1 VIASANSRQCDGWAG
16 ARRAFGIVVLAA
28 LVTGCSSFA
37 APPPRSALE
46 PLPTLSSRVPDRADH
61 LVHDATAASLADD
74 LATLDRAVATLA
86 ELERTRLE
94 EAGVPS
100 GLVPYAFDLR
110 NATTNDPLEYE
121 AGCRELLER
130 DDLDPALRHRLEA
143 IVNDDERLLADE
155 RISDAREARFGRI
168 FNALVEPV
176 GRSIVNGVMLPWR
189 LARSI
194 SGLIV
199 RERMEDDLSLQERQ
213 ALAYWKEFVENHP
226 EQADA
231 QHLLSRID
239 ESQQRWYE
247 TRRDQYLRRARRA
260 LKRGEDAAAVLLAER
275 ALSYVPEDAAA
286 SELRDTALERL
297 EAERARMGLSL
308 AADDDTDLRSGRPL
322 LLALLVGTP
331 DAIAQNAREL
341 QAADASAELSDE
353 VSFAEAVAEREAGHE
368 AEAWEHFEEVARG
381 RDSSN
386 MARHAWAILAN
397 PDENPYRFYR
407 GSRNRELNH
416 QMRWLAFGPLARGP
430 ADRDL
435 PDPVEWMIDLPG
447 LPSAVMGFP
456 NRLIR
461 FPWAKPRSNAPAV
474 YAHRYLKRYP
484 RGIHADELRHW
495 LVSYESGEEHFVT
508 AAALAA
514 QDPETDP
521 DELAELR
528 EKAAHQA
535 LQYSERVPRRDV
547 RVSMLRRVTSDYPD
561 TEAAR
566 DAARALRTELV
577 EGTPQRIRVSRE
589 YLLEHPQVAGPE
601 GLALRPELLDG
612 ELDNGELHPDG
623 VTLLGGRM
631 IELDFVDEDGRERGD
646 PVRRRQ
652 MLSEERLARIV
663 AMLEEASLRDVLVDP
678 DLPPEPDPDRDQ
690 FFERVR
696 LGLTDEP
703 DTRATAQS
711 TYTFQGTQERY
722 GLVRQRESVL
732 PMDLVFQVSGGD
744 LGLGAF
750 PRMRAPRE
758 TPDAILYR

>member
-1 VIASANSRQCDGWAG
+1 
-16 ARRAFGIVVLAA
+16 
-28 LVTGCSSFA
+28 VTGCSSFA

-46 PLPTLSSRVPDRADH
+46 PLPTLSARVPDRADH
-61 LVHDATAASLADD
+61 LAHDATAAALAND
-74 LATLDRAVATLA
+74 LVTLDHAVAALA
-86 ELERTRLE
+86 ELENARLQ
-94 EAGVPS
+94 EADVPT
-100 GLVPYAFDLR
+100 GLVPYALDLR
-110 NATTNDPLEYE
+110 NAATTDPLEYE
-121 AGCRELLER
+121 AACRELLER

-143 IVNDDERLLADE
+143 VVEDDERLLADE
-155 RISDAREARFGRI
+155 RLSDAREARVGRI

-226 EQADA
+226 EQPEAE
-231 QHLLSRID
+231 HLLSRID

-260 LKRGEDAAAVLLAER
+260 LKRGEDGAALLLAER
-275 ALSYVPEDAAA
+275 ALSYVPEDSAA

-297 EAERARMGLSL
+297 DGERARMGLSL
-308 AADDDTDLRSGRPL
+308 VADDDTDVRSGRSL
-322 LLALLVGTP
+322 LLALLVGAP
-331 DAIAQNAREL
+331 DDISHQSREL
-341 QAADASAELSDE
+341 HAADASGELSDE

-368 AEAWEHFEEVARG
+368 AEAWKRFEEVARG
-381 RDSSN
+381 PKASN
-386 MARHAWAILAN
+386 MARHAWGILAN
-397 PDENPYRFYR
+397 PAENPYRFYR
-407 GSRNRELNH
+407 GARSRELSH

-430 ADRDL
+430 RDRDL

-447 LPSAVMGFP
+447 LPSALMGFP

-474 YAHRYLKRYP
+474 YARLYLERYP
-484 RGIHADELRHW
+484 SGIHADELRHW
-495 LVSYESGEEHFVT
+495 LVSYESGEDHFVT
-508 AAALAA
+508 AATLAA
-514 QDPETDP
+514 EDPETDP
-521 DELAELR
+521 GELAELR
-528 EKAAHQA
+528 EKAAQQA
-535 LQYSERVPRRDV
+535 LDYSQQVPRRDV
-547 RVSMLRRVTSDYPD
+547 RVSMLRRVTVDYAG
-561 TEAAR
+561 TEAGR
-566 DAARALRTELV
+566 DAALALRTEL
-577 EGTPQRIRVSRE
+577 EEATPQRIRVSRE
-589 YLLEHPQVAGPE
+589 YLLEHPRIAGPE

-623 VTLLGGRM
+623 VTLLGGRA
-631 IELDFVDEDGRERGD
+631 IELDFVAEDGRERED

-652 MLSEERLARIV
+652 TLSEERLARIV

-678 DLPPEPDPDRDQ
+678 DLLPEPDPDRDQ

-722 GLVRQRESVL
+722 GLVRQRESLL